1 MEETEQPQRRWSI
14 QRFILTNKCSGHRNT
29 GLKVFCSQTIVNAMK
44 GGSDEKTVDIHLPL
58 YLYLFPLDKTVSHR
72 KYQGR
77 QNKTMLVLFPL
88 ISLSLLRSRQE
99 KQGKANFNQGLQ
111 KIYSNHQGSQVRK
124 EESGGNFPLSILR
137 HEFLG

>member
-1 MEETEQPQRRWSI
+1 MEETEQPKWRWSV
-14 QRFILTNKCSGHRNT
+14 QRFILTSKCSGHRNT
-29 GLKVFCSQTIVNAMK
+29 GLKVFCSQTVVNAMK
-44 GGSDEKTVDIHLPL
+44 GEDSWYPSSSVSLS
-58 YLYLFPLDKTVSHR
+58 FPLNKIVSHR

-99 KQGKANFNQGLQ
+99 KQGKANFNRGLQ
-111 KIYSNHQGSQVRK
+111 KIYSNHQGSHVRK

-137 HEFLG
+137 HESLG